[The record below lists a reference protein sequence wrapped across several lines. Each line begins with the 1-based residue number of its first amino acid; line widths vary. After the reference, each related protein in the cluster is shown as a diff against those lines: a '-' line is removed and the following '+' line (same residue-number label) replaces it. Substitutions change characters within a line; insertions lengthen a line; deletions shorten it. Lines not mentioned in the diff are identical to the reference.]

1 MLPEGQK
8 LHSLF
13 KNLSKLF
20 IHGIYAKFGLS
31 WTITLLEAAPFI
43 KTFGI
48 KVIATRTCFRPCLVP
63 KYFTIFTIRHIN
75 LHTLIRS
82 IKCGL
87 RQNPFHN
94 PYLNFRDESNE
105 PNYVMIRQ
113 HRATVTNL

>member
-63 KYFTIFTIRHIN
+63 KYFTIRHIN

-87 RQNPFHN
+87 RTKPIPQ

-113 HRATVTNL
+113 RPTTITDL